1 MTYYVTR
8 GHIRLMVTNRVTS
21 SSDDEV
27 AAPVGRRERRRQE
40 TSEKLFIAAMELFSS
55 KGFAHTKVEDITQRA
70 DVGKGTFFNYFP
82 SKEHVLGYLVS
93 KQRGTVERHLVLAR
107 EGKMR
112 SEEVLTSLARD
123 LIRVP
128 SKSPHLARSILTA
141 FLGNIEVRE
150 YMVREISSGRQLI
163 ADILRLGQERGEL
176 LNKVAPAELARVFQ
190 QALFGTLLLWSLDSE
205 SSLERQVSATM
216 RMFLAG
222 SSPSPARREVRVKA
236 AKRERK
242 AR

>member
-1 MTYYVTR
+1 
-8 GHIRLMVTNRVTS
+8 MVTKRVTS

-27 AAPVGRRERRRQE
+27 AAPLGRRERRRQE

-93 KQRGTVERHLVLAR
+93 KQRGTVERHLLLAR
-107 EGKMR
+107 EGEIS

-128 SKSPHLARSILTA
+128 SKSAHLARSILTA

-150 YMVREISSGRQLI
+150 YMVREMSSGRQLI
-163 ADILRLGQERGEL
+163 AEILRLGQERGEL
-176 LNKVAPAELARVFQ
+176 RDEIAPADLARVFQ
-190 QALFGTLLLWSLDSE
+190 QSLMGTLLLWSLDSE
-205 SSLERQVSATM
+205 SSLERQFGITM
-216 RMFLAG
+216 RMFLSG
-222 SSPSPARREVRVKA
+222 LSPSHAPAAVRRKMHPRAV
-236 AKRERK
+236 KRERK

>member
-1 MTYYVTR
+1 
-8 GHIRLMVTNRVTS
+8 MVTSRVTS
-21 SSDDEV
+21 SSDV
-27 AAPVGRRERRRQE
+27 GGTAPVGRRERRRQE
-40 TSEKLFIAAMELFSS
+40 TSEKLFVAAMELFSS

-93 KQRGTVERHLVLAR
+93 KQRGTVERHLLLAQ
-107 EGKMR
+107 EGTMS
-112 SEEVLTSLARD
+112 SEEVLTSLARAI
-123 LIRVP
+123 IRVP

-141 FLGNIEVRE
+141 FLGNTEVRE
-150 YMVREISSGRQLI
+150 YMVREMSSGRQLI

-176 LNKVAPAELARVFQ
+176 RNGVAPAALARVFQ
-190 QALFGTLLLWSLDSE
+190 QSLFGTVMLWSLDSE
-205 SSLERQVSATM
+205 SSLERQVSSTV

-222 SSPSPARREVRVKA
+222 LSPSPALAAASREVERKKTG
-236 AKRERK
+236 KRERK